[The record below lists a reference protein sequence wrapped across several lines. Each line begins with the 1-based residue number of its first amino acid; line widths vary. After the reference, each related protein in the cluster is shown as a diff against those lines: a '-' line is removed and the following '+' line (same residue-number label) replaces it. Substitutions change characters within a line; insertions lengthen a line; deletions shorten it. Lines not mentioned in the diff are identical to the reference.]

1 MKFERHVL
9 QNGLRLVIVPMKDN
23 PTATVMVMVEAGSKY
38 ETKDVSGISHF
49 LEHLCFKG
57 TVKRPSSLAIS
68 LSMDKI
74 GASYN
79 AFTNREYTGY
89 YAKSSHEHLS
99 HTFDVISDIYLN
111 STIPEKEVEKERGVI
126 IEEIRMYNDEPQ
138 EVLAD
143 KFTELLYGDQPAG
156 WLITGTEESVRGIT
170 RQNVLDYRARMYV
183 PEATVVVVAGNVVP
197 SEVLKMTEAVFG
209 ALPARPKT
217 AKLPVIQNQT
227 APAVVTIEKKLDQT
241 HLVIGVRADDMYS
254 KRNVSLRVLR
264 AVLSGGMSS
273 RLFQKLREELG
284 VCYYARAEY
293 HRLTDQG
300 VFIVSAGVDPK
311 RVSEALKA
319 IMSELSRLIHEQVS
333 DEELAKVKD
342 WIVAKMYLGNE
353 TSDDFADFVAF
364 REIFGFPIKTL
375 KDVEEEIRAVT
386 AEQVQ
391 EAARTIFKTEHL
403 NLGIT
408 GQGLNEEEFKKLLAF
423 S

>member
-9 QNGLRLVIVPMKDN
+9 KNGLRLVVVPMKDN

-38 ETKDVSGISHF
+38 ETKDISGISHF

-57 TVKRPSSLAIS
+57 TVKRPKSLDIS

-89 YAKSSHEHLS
+89 YAKSSYEHLN
-99 HTFDVISDIYLN
+99 HIFDVISDIYLN

-126 IEEIRMYNDEPQ
+126 IEEIRMYNDEPR

-143 KFTELLYGDQPAG
+143 RFTELLYGDQPAG
-156 WLITGTEESVRGIT
+156 WLITGTEDSVRGIT
-170 RQNVLDYRARMYV
+170 RQHVLDYRARLYV
-183 PEATVVVVAGNVVP
+183 PEATVVVVAGNVVS
-197 SEVLKMTEAVFG
+197 SEVLKMTESVFG
-209 ALPARPKT
+209 SLPAKPK
-217 AKLPVIQNQT
+217 APKVPVIQNQK
-227 APAVVTIEKKLDQT
+227 APALVTVDKKLDQS
-241 HLVIGVRADDMYS
+241 HLIVGVHADNMFSERAWP
-254 KRNVSLRVLR
+254 LRVLR
-264 AVLSGGMSS
+264 ATLSGGMSS

-284 VCYYARAEY
+284 VCYYAHADY
-293 HRLTDQG
+293 FRLTDQG
-300 VFIVSAGVDPK
+300 AFLVSAGVDPK

-319 IMSELSRLIHEQVS
+319 IMYELSRFINERIS

-342 WIVAKMYLGNE
+342 WMVAKIYLGNE
-353 TSDDFADFVAF
+353 TSDDFADFVGF

-375 KDVEEEIRAVT
+375 KDVENEIRAVT

-391 EAARTIFKTEHL
+391 EAARAIFKTDQL

-408 GQGLNEEEFKKLLAF
+408 GQGLNEEELKKLLAF